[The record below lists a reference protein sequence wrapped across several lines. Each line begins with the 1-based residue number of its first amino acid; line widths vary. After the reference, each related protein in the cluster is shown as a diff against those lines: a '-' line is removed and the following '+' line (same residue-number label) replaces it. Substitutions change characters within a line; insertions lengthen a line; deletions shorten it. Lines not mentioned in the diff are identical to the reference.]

1 MEVPDPSE
9 MFVLTIRM
17 ASDSRIRLSL
27 TITVVKTPKITNVLN
42 HKISKH
48 PPLERNA
55 KKKIESRILGV
66 GI

>member
-1 MEVPDPSE
+1 MELSYPSE
-9 MFVLTIRM
+9 TFVLTIRT
-17 ASDSRIRLSL
+17 ASDSRIQLSL
-27 TITVVKTPKITNVLN
+27 TITVVKTTNLTNVIN

-48 PPLERNA
+48 PPLELNA